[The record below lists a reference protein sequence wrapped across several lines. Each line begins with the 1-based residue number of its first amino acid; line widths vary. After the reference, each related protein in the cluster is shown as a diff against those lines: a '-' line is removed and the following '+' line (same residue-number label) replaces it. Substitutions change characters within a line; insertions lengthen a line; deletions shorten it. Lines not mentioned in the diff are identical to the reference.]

1 MPLLQIWPIAAHL
14 HVNPVSNLLQW
25 RAQPY
30 LFKMRQTV
38 GVKRLLA
45 RQFTRD
51 HRGELCHRDRSWRA
65 VEDTFKLSG
74 WDNSRRA
81 MGRRWAAKTNLAL
94 SQRIKDEK
102 IELLIPDKMCR
113 PGSTPCW

>member
-1 MPLLQIWPIAAHL
+1 MAIAQISNATAADLANSCPFAH
-14 HVNPVSNLLQW
+14 NPASNLLQW
-25 RAQPY
+25 RAQPC
-30 LFKMRQTV
+30 LLKMRQTV

-51 HRGELCHRDRSWRA
+51 HRGELGHRDRSWRA

-81 MGRRWAAKTNLAL
+81 MGRRWAAKP
-94 SQRIKDEK
+94 I
-102 IELLIPDKMCR
+102 
-113 PGSTPCW
+113 WH